1 MKFDVVVVGAG
12 PAGAAAALE
21 AAKGGLKVLLIERG
35 RGAGSKQVYGG
46 KIYSYYLQEALG
58 DLKDA
63 PIERWVR
70 KERLSLV
77 DGSNRCV
84 SVEYE
89 GREPAAFTAYL
100 TRFTSWLVNRAV
112 EAGAVFVDE
121 VRVDSI
127 VRDES
132 GAVSGVEA
140 GGERAEA
147 DVVIDAEGVNRLLLE
162 RLGLAERT
170 SARSVALGVKET
182 IRIGEREVEERFG
195 LDKGEGLSWILIGSV
210 TGGLPGGAFVYTN
223 KDTVSLGLVLYLDAA
238 IRSIKEP
245 VYSMVEALR
254 TGELLRRYWEDGDV
268 VEYSAKLTPESGYR
282 YVPRKLA
289 TDGLM
294 VVGDAG
300 GLLLNLGYT
309 FRGVDYAV
317 YSGHL
322 AGKAAVASRDRR
334 RPSEEV
340 LRELYE
346 GPLRASRPFRDLER
360 LRGVERAMESGDRY
374 FERYP
379 ALAAAAL
386 DRMFNL
392 REGSP
397 SAYESIEG
405 AAKESNASLL
415 RAALDVLR
423 MVREI

>member
-1 MKFDVVVVGAG
+1 VRFDVVVVGAG

-21 AAKGGLKVLLIERG
+21 AAKAGLKVLMIERG

-46 KIYSYYLQEALG
+46 KIYSYYLQKVLG

-63 PIERWVR
+63 PVERWVR

-77 DGSNRCV
+77 DGSNRCTTI
-84 SVEYE
+84 EYE
-89 GREPAAFTAYL
+89 GRDSGAFTAYL
-100 TRFTSWLVNRAV
+100 TKFTAWLVDRAV
-112 EAGAVFVDE
+112 SVGAVFADE

-127 VRDES
+127 LRNEE
-132 GAVSGVEA
+132 GTSGVEA
-140 GGERAEA
+140 GGERVEA

-170 SARSVALGVKET
+170 STRSVALGVKET
-182 IRIGEREVEERFG
+182 IRIGEKELEERFG
-195 LDKGEGLSWILIGSV
+195 LDHGEGLSWILMGGF

-223 KDTVSLGLVLYLDAA
+223 KDTVSLGLVLYLDSAV
-238 IRSIKEP
+238 RSIDEP
-245 VYSMVEALR
+245 VHSMVEGLR
-254 TGELLRRYWEDGDV
+254 THELLWRYWADGDV

-282 YVPRKLA
+282 YVPSKLA

-322 AGKAAVASRDRR
+322 AGRAAAASRDRR

-346 GPLRASRPFRDLER
+346 EPLRRSRPFRDLER
-360 LRGVERAMESGDRY
+360 LRGVERVMEAGGRY
-374 FERYP
+374 FSTYP
-379 ALAAAAL
+379 ALAAAAM
-386 DRMFNL
+386 DGIFNL
-392 REGSP
+392 EEATP
-397 SAYESIEG
+397 SVYESLRS
-405 AAKESNASLL
+405 AMSESDVSML
-415 RAALDVLR
+415 RAMLDALG
-423 MVREI
+423 MVRNI